1 MAVSVISG
9 SKIKSNSFN
18 ATTTGAGTIIIYN
31 KPLANMIILQAW
43 SDNNS
48 SYIVIPFVANNQYW
62 CFKVVNNGDFAPV
75 QNTNLN
81 IYFLY
86 YER

>member
-9 SKIKSNSFN
+9 SKIKLNNFN
-18 ATTTGAGTIIIYN
+18 ATTNSTGNIIIYN
-31 KPLANMIILQAW
+31 KPLNNMIILQAW

-48 SYIVIPFVANNQYW
+48 SYIVTPFVANNQYW
-62 CFKVVNNGDFAPV
+62 CFKVMTNGDFTPV